1 MKAVRWLS
9 VIMMAVLFHVGGG
22 AAQDRCESLVQ
33 TTEGPVVGKAVKG
46 AAVCEYLGIPHS
58 APPVGDLR
66 WKSPH
71 PPAKRE
77 KVLEAVEFGPECT
90 QIEMMPSYLMI
101 GKRPNRKEDCLYLNI
116 WTPKK
121 EGKLPVMVW
130 IHGGGL
136 TSGSGIDPM
145 YWGDRLASSKDVV
158 VVTFNY
164 RLGALGFLSLKE
176 LSAEDPHGSSGNYG
190 LLDQIAALKW
200 VQQNIASFGGDPDNV
215 TIFGESAGGWS
226 VCMLMASPLAKGL
239 FHKAILESG
248 GCDMVRTNAQGF
260 DDGAK
265 FAEALGCGGDNVVAC
280 LRGKSDKEIVSAMQ
294 SWRGALSE
302 MFTLKSRDHI
312 WAPHLDGWV
321 LKEVPIDSLRNGD
334 YNQVP
339 FMVGSNR
346 DEAKLFLAAQNVRYR
361 KIKDEDVRK
370 IIADSLNGELAA
382 EFEKLYPYKNY
393 PRAIDALADAKG
405 DIMLGCKCYE
415 AAEATAKYKPTYYYR
430 FDYDDN
436 RAPQVLGAAHAFEIP
451 FIFNSLD
458 RSAFKL
464 LYSRGLRKKAK
475 PLVEAVMSYWVNF
488 ARNGNPNG
496 EGLPKW
502 LEYSQEQRTR
512 MYLDIPIRT
521 AATDN
526 VDRCTFW
533 REHED
538 ILGR

>member
-1 MKAVRWLS
+1 MKAVK
-9 VIMMAVLFHVGGG
+9 VIVAMSAMLLYAGVVM
-22 AAQDRCESLVQ
+22 AQDRCETPVP
-33 TTEGPVVGKAVKG
+33 TTEGVVAGKSVKG
-46 AAVCEYLGIPHS
+46 ADACEYLGIPYS
-58 APPVGDLR
+58 APPVGELR
-66 WKSPH
+66 WKAPQ

-77 KVLEAVEFGPECT
+77 SVLKAVEFAPECT

-101 GKRPNRKEDCLYLNI
+101 GRKPNRKEDCLYLNI
-116 WTPKK
+116 WRPKK
-121 EGKLPVMVW
+121 DGKFPVMVW

-136 TSGSGIDPM
+136 TSGSGSDAM

-164 RLGALGFLSLKE
+164 RLGALGFLALKE
-176 LSAEDPHGSSGNYG
+176 LSMEDSHASSGNYG
-190 LLDQIAALKW
+190 LLDQVAALKW

-239 FHKAILESG
+239 FHKAILQSG
-248 GCDMVRTNAQGF
+248 GCDMVRTMEQGF
-260 DDGAK
+260 DDGAE
-265 FAEALGCGGDNVVAC
+265 FAQRLGCSGEDVVSC
-280 LRGKSDKEIVSAMQ
+280 LRGKSDKEIVGAMQ

-302 MFTLKSRDHI
+302 MLTLKNREHI
-312 WAPHLDGWV
+312 WAPHVDGWA
-321 LKEVPIDSLRNGD
+321 LKEVPIDSLRNGN

-346 DEAKLFLAAQNVRYR
+346 DEAKLFLAAQNTRYR
-361 KIKDEDVRK
+361 KVNDEEVRK
-370 IIADSLNGELAA
+370 IIADSLGEELMP

-393 PRAIDALADAKG
+393 PRAIDAFADAKG
-405 DIMLGCKCYE
+405 DIMLGCKCFE
-415 AAEATAKYKPTYYYR
+415 AAEATAKYKATYYYR

-436 RAPQVLGAAHAFEIP
+436 RAPLVLGAAHAFEIP

-464 LYSRGLRKKAK
+464 LYLAGMRKRAK
-475 PLVEAVMSYWVNF
+475 PLIDVVMSYWTNF
-488 ARNGNPNG
+488 AKNGNPNG
-496 EGLPKW
+496 EGLPEW
-502 LEYSQEQRTR
+502 LIYSQEKKMR
-512 MYLDIPIRT
+512 MYLDIPIRV
-521 AATDN
+521 APADN

-533 REHED
+533 REHES

>member
-1 MKAVRWLS
+1 MSLVKKFLVVVAV
-9 VIMMAVLFHVGGG
+9 IIYAG
-22 AAQDRCESLVQ
+22 AGMAQDRCETPVQ
-33 TTEGPVVGKAVKG
+33 TSGGAVIGRAVKD
-46 AAVCEYLGIPHS
+46 ADVCEYLGIPYA
-58 APPVGDLR
+58 APPVGELR
-66 WKSPH
+66 WKAPQ
-71 PPAKRE
+71 PPAKHE
-77 KVLEAVEFGPECT
+77 GVFKAVEFGPECT

-101 GKRPNRKEDCLYLNI
+101 GKKPNRKEDCLYLNI

-121 EGKLPVMVW
+121 EGKFPVMVW

-136 TSGSGIDPM
+136 TSGTGSDAM

-190 LLDQIAALKW
+190 LLDQLAALKW
-200 VQQNIASFGGDPDNV
+200 VRDNIASFGGDPNNV

-226 VCMLMASPLAKGL
+226 VCMLMASPLAAGL

-248 GCDMVRTNAQGF
+248 GCDMVRTMEQGF
-260 DDGAK
+260 EDGRK
-265 FAEALGCGGDNVVAC
+265 FTDAVGCGGDDVVAC
-280 LRGKSDKEIVSAMQ
+280 LRGKSDKEIVGAMQ

-302 MFTLKSRDHI
+302 MLTLKNREHI
-312 WAPHLDGWV
+312 WAPHLDGWM
-321 LKEVPIDSLRNGD
+321 LKEVPIDSLRSGN

-361 KIKDEDVRK
+361 KVKDEEVRK
-370 IIADSLNGELAA
+370 IIADSLGEELVP

-393 PRAIDALADAKG
+393 PRAIDAFADAKG

-415 AAEATAKYKPTYYYR
+415 AAEASAKYQPTYYYR

-436 RAPQVLGAAHAFEIP
+436 RAPYVLGAAHAFEIP

-464 LYSRGLRKKAK
+464 LYLWGLRRKAQ
-475 PLVEAVMSYWVNF
+475 PLVDAVMNYWTNF
-488 ARNGNPNG
+488 AKTGNPNG
-496 EGLPKW
+496 KGLPEW
-502 LEYSQEQRTR
+502 LRYSPDKRTR
-512 MYLDIPIRT
+512 IYLDIPIRV
-521 AATDN
+521 ASTDN

-533 REHED
+533 REHEE